1 MPSHSPIQDRIT
13 WYWDQQAP
21 DYQQFQEQR
30 LAHPDYSAAWTRV
43 WRDALPGDAETVLDV
58 GTGTGHAALTIAALG
73 RQVTGIDIAPAMLDF
88 ARGNA
93 RRRGLDITFVQ
104 GDAVEPEAPGAP
116 FDALV
121 SRYLL
126 WTLPEVDTALG
137 NWRRLLRPGGRLA
150 VVDAPWHAGGMR
162 HSDTDPRAR
171 AYDDEARRALVLA
184 EAETITAWQDRITA
198 AGFVD
203 VRAAPLAELYDLDGV
218 HGVAADHR
226 RTLQHLITA
235 RNPETDATRSRDGS

>member
-1 MPSHSPIQDRIT
+1 MNAMPANSTVPPNATVQERIT
-13 WYWDQQAP
+13 WYWNQDAP
-21 DYQQFQEQR
+21 SYQQFQEQR
-30 LAHPDYSAAWTRV
+30 LAHPDYSAAWTRI
-43 WRDALPGDAETVLDV
+43 WRDALPDGTETVLDI

-73 RQVTGIDIAPAMLDF
+73 PRVTGIDIAPAMLDY

-93 RRRGLDITFVQ
+93 RARGLDITFVQ
-104 GDAVEPEAPGAP
+104 GDAVRPEVPGAP

-126 WTLPEVDTALG
+126 WTLPDVDTALG

-150 VVDAPWHAGGMR
+150 IVDAPWHAGGMR
-162 HSDTDPRAR
+162 HSDTDPRAS
-171 AYDDEARRALVLA
+171 AYDEEARRALVLA

-198 AGFVD
+198 AGFAD
-203 VRAAPLAELYDLDGV
+203 VEVTALTDLYDLDGV

-235 RNPETDATRSRDGS
+235 QNPAA

>member
-1 MPSHSPIQDRIT
+1 MPASSPVQDGIT
-13 WYWDQQAP
+13 WYWDQHAP

-30 LAHPDYSAAWTRV
+30 LAHPDYNAAWTRV
-43 WRDALPGDAETVLDV
+43 WRNALPDDTETVLDM

-73 RQVTGIDIAPAMLDF
+73 HQVTGIDIAPAMLDF
-88 ARGNA
+88 ARENA
-93 RRRGLDITFVQ
+93 RSRGLDITFVQ
-104 GDAVEPEAPGAP
+104 GDAVRPEVPGAP

-126 WTLPEVDTALG
+126 WTLPDVDTALS

-150 VVDAPWHAGGMR
+150 IVDAPWHAGGMR
-162 HSDTDPRAR
+162 HPDTDPRAR

-184 EAETITAWQDRITA
+184 EAETITAWQDRIVA
-198 AGFVD
+198 AGFAD
-203 VRAAPLAELYDLDGV
+203 VQATPLTDLFDLDGV
-218 HGVAADHR
+218 HGVATDHR

-235 RNPETDATRSRDGS
+235 RNPNTP